1 MAQYKTCS
9 ACGAN
14 LDFGEKCECNG
25 KGLPRGNGNSPQ
37 KNGSSTSSIVSQN
50 SEDVKTE
57 PLRELRISKA
67 IPAKEMVEVVREL
80 FPKYDKMLQSK
91 CERSSEYGVRI
102 RPEAMDALVAKYA
115 PEELEKIKRKRRG
128 GHRLTCRVTCR
139 LEDAEYAE
147 VVKLVREDGFD
158 TIQAWLAFHIR
169 KRLATRKANQS
180 TSV

>member
-1 MAQYKTCS
+1 MSLFKTCPD
-9 ACGAN
+9 CGAN
-14 LDFGEKCECNG
+14 LDPGEKCECKG
-25 KGLPRGNGNSPQ
+25 KGLPRCNGNSP
-37 KNGSSTSSIVSQN
+37 KDSVSYAASIVSQK

-67 IPAKEMVEVVREL
+67 IPAKEMVDVVRAI

-102 RPEAMDALVAKYA
+102 RPEAMDALAAKYA
-115 PEELEKIKRKRRG
+115 PDEVEKIKRKRRG

-147 VVKLVREDGFD
+147 VVKTVREEGFD
-158 TIQAWLAFHIR
+158 TIQSWLAFNIR
-169 KRLATRKANQS
+169 KHLTARQYWKPQIF
-180 TSV
+180 

>member
-1 MAQYKTCS
+1 MAYYKTCS
-9 ACGAN
+9 ACGAH
-14 LDFGEKCECNG
+14 LDPGEKCECNG
-25 KGLPRGNGNSPQ
+25 KGLPRCNGNSPE
-37 KNGSSTSSIVSQN
+37 KDGSSTFSIVSQN

-57 PLRELRISKA
+57 PLRELRISKS

-147 VVKLVREDGFD
+147 VVKLVREDGFN
-158 TIQAWLAFHIR
+158 TIQAWLACHIR
-169 KRLATRKANQS
+169 KCLAARKTTESNS
-180 TSV
+180 

>member
-1 MAQYKTCS
+1 MAYYKTCS
-9 ACGAN
+9 ACGAH
-14 LDFGEKCECNG
+14 LDPGEKCECNG
-25 KGLPRGNGNSPQ
+25 KGLPRGNGNSPSE
-37 KNGSSTSSIVSQN
+37 NGSSTSSIVSQN

-57 PLRELRISKA
+57 PLRKLRISKA
-67 IPAKEMVEVVREL
+67 IPAMEMVEVVREI
-80 FPKYDKMLQSK
+80 FPKYDKTLQSK

-115 PEELEKIKRKRRG
+115 PEELEEIKRKRRG
-128 GHRLTCRVTCR
+128 GHYLKCRVTCR

-147 VVKLVREDGFD
+147 FVKVVHEDGFD

-169 KRLATRKANQS
+169 RHLAERKTTPS

>member
-1 MAQYKTCS
+1 MAYYKTCS
-9 ACGAN
+9 ACGAH
-14 LDFGEKCECNG
+14 LDPGEKCECNG
-25 KGLPRGNGNSPQ
+25 KGLPRGNGNSPE

-50 SEDVKTE
+50 SEDVKSE
-57 PLRELRISKA
+57 PLRKLRISKA
-67 IPAKEMVEVVREL
+67 SPAMEMVDVVRGI
-80 FPKYDKMLQSK
+80 FPKYDKTLQSK

-115 PEELEKIKRKRRG
+115 PEELEEIKRKRRG
-128 GHRLTCRVTCR
+128 GHYLKCRVQCR

-147 VVKLVREDGFD
+147 FVKLVREDGFD

-169 KRLATRKANQS
+169 RRLAERKATPN

>member
-1 MAQYKTCS
+1 MAYYNTCPD
-9 ACGAN
+9 CGAN
-14 LDFGEKCECNG
+14 LDPGEKCECNG
-25 KGLPRGNGNSPQ
+25 KGLPRSNGNSPS
-37 KNGSSTSSIVSQN
+37 KNGSSTIVAQN

-57 PLRELRISKA
+57 PLRKLRISKA
-67 IPAKEMVEVVREL
+67 IPAKEMVEVVRGI

-139 LEDAEYAE
+139 LEDAEYSE

-169 KRLATRKANQS
+169 KRLAARKTAESN
-180 TSV
+180 T